1 MFFFF
6 LFTVKPFAHLNALK
20 RGAWER
26 GQKKLPPTGYRQCVG
41 AFCFLLNVQT
51 ICLYCQHLT
60 VAADVPDNE
69 HFKG

>member
-26 GQKKLPPTGYRQCVG
+26 TEKAPTNWLQTVCGS
-41 AFCFLLNVQT
+41 FLLPVECSNYLPLLST
-51 ICLYCQHLT
+51 SYSCC
-60 VAADVPDNE
+60 
-69 HFKG
+69 

>member
-26 GQKKLPPTGYRQCVG
+26 TEKAPTNWLQTVCGS
-41 AFCFLLNVQT
+41 FFFLLNVQT